1 MRRGRVGL
9 KENWISLGLGF
20 FLKTLTL
27 ELGGEREWQH
37 GVVVEADIV
46 AAPDWSE
53 SGGVE
58 GLNYALDIGNKK
70 NPKFLDR

>member
-1 MRRGRVGL
+1 M
-9 KENWISLGLGF
+9 SLGLGF
-20 FLKTLTL
+20 FFKTLTL

-37 GVVVEADIV
+37 GVVVEVDIV

-58 GLNYALDIGNKK
+58 GLDYASDIGN
-70 NPKFLDR
+70 

>member
-9 KENWISLGLGF
+9 KENWMSLGLGF
-20 FLKTLTL
+20 FFKTLTL

-37 GVVVEADIV
+37 GVVVVEVDIV

-58 GLNYALDIGNKK
+58 GLDYASDIGNLKIQ
-70 NPKFLDR
+70 NF

>member
-1 MRRGRVGL
+1 M
-9 KENWISLGLGF
+9 SLGLGF
-20 FLKTLTL
+20 FFKTLTL

-37 GVVVEADIV
+37 GVVVVEVDIV

-58 GLNYALDIGNKK
+58 GLDYASDIGNLKIQ
-70 NPKFLDR
+70 NF

>member
-1 MRRGRVGL
+1 M
-9 KENWISLGLGF
+9 SLGLGF
-20 FLKTLTL
+20 FFKTLTL

-37 GVVVEADIV
+37 GGVVVEVDIV

-58 GLNYALDIGNKK
+58 GLDYASDIGNLIIQ
-70 NPKFLDR
+70 NFLDR